1 MLSAYKKLLKALAT
15 CCLLAQWTMA
25 QAQTETP
32 KHGGTLQV
40 ATVYAN
46 LPSLSWDLA
55 DRNWK
60 QNHDTGQVYEQL
72 FAADLSKSKRL
83 GGPYPFVADA
93 WLPADAIR
101 GELAESWSW
110 KEKPLTLVVKLRQG
124 ILFPAKA
131 GVMAERELVAEDV
144 VFNFNRQINSPKRN
158 PEYYDHLEK
167 VAAVDKYTVTFQFK
181 EFNSEW
187 DYRFGWGYFSGILP
201 KEVVNAGANNW
212 KNVNGTGP
220 FVLTEF
226 VQGNSSTYSRNS
238 IYWDKERIGTKE
250 YRLPFVDKLIYR
262 AIKDESTQYSAIRT
276 GKVDI
281 LESIRW
287 QAVDELKKSVPQLKW
302 NRWLSFTGQALAL
315 RVDMKPFDDIRVR
328 RALNL
333 AVNKQEIATSFYG
346 GHAEVFAYPQHPD
359 YVGYFEPLGAMP
371 DSIKELYSQ
380 NLAKARQLLADA
392 GYPNGFTFKAQ
403 VNAANAEHMEL
414 LPLIASYLERIGV
427 KMQIQP
433 LEYAA
438 YLSVMSSKTHAPGYM
453 MTTGYTNPTTTIRKN
468 FVKGQTW
475 NVSQWSDDTTEKLM
489 DEAFLERDEGKR
501 QTLIKRVT
509 RHMLEQA
516 PYVWLPTPYVHTAW
530 WPWVKNYGGELRA
543 GAVRPG
549 PIYARIWIDQDLK
562 KRLGF

>member
-1 MLSAYKKLLKALAT
+1 MFSIGKVLLGVVAVCGLST
-15 CCLLAQWTMA
+15 QTMTARA
-25 QAQTETP
+25 QAETP
-32 KHGGTLQV
+32 KPGGTLQV

-72 FAADLSKSKRL
+72 FVADLSKAKRL
-83 GGPYPFVADA
+83 GGPYAFVADA
-93 WLPADAIR
+93 WLPSDAIR
-101 GELAESWSW
+101 GELAESWTW
-110 KEKPLTLVVKLRQG
+110 KDKPLTLEVKLRQG
-124 ILFPAKA
+124 IKFPAKA
-131 GVMAERELVAEDV
+131 GVMAERELTAEDV

-167 VAAVDKYTVTFQFK
+167 VAALDKYTVSFLFK
-181 EFNSEW
+181 AFNSEW

-201 KEVVNAGANNW
+201 KEVVSAGANNW
-212 KNVNGTGP
+212 KNMNGTGP
-220 FVLTEF
+220 FMLTDF
-226 VQGNSSTYSRNS
+226 IQGNSSTYTRNPG
-238 IYWDKERIGTKE
+238 YWDKERIGGKE
-250 YRLPFVDKLIYR
+250 YKLPFVDKLVYK

-315 RVDMKPFDDIRVR
+315 RVDIKPFDDIRVR

-333 AVNKQEIATSFYG
+333 AVNKQEIVSAFYG
-346 GHAEVFAYPQHPD
+346 GHAELFAFPQHPD
-359 YVGYFEPLGAMP
+359 YTGYFEPLGSMP
-371 DSIKELYSQ
+371 DSIRELYTQ
-380 NLAKARQLLADA
+380 NLAKARQLLEEA
-392 GYPNGFTFKAQ
+392 GYPNGFTFKTQ

-453 MTTGYTNPTTTIRKN
+453 MTTGHTNPTTTIRKN

-475 NVSQWSDDTTEKLM
+475 NVSQWADETTEKLM
-489 DEAFLERDEGKR
+489 DEAFLERDESKR
-501 QTLIKRVT
+501 QALIKRAT
-509 RHMLEQA
+509 RHMLEQS

-549 PIYARIWIDQDLK
+549 PIYARIWMDQDLK
-562 KRLGF
+562 KKLGF